1 MEALLA
7 VLAAPRYLAL
17 LAALL
22 LWRHHGHA
30 SCLPAPGFSYAS
42 PLFAPL
48 FVPRVAGVAAVE
60 AALVETAPA
69 TSGRPASLVAPL
81 HPGFLPPTS
90 APCFS

>member
-7 VLAAPRYLAL
+7 VLAALRYLGL

-22 LWRHHGHA
+22 LWRHPGHA
-30 SCLPAPGFSYAS
+30 SSLPAPGFSYAS

-69 TSGRPASLVAPL
+69 TSGRHVSLVAPL
-81 HPGFLPPTS
+81 HPGFSPPTP

>member
-1 MEALLA
+1 MEVLLA
-7 VLAAPRYLAL
+7 VLAAPHYLAL
-17 LAALL
+17 LVALL
-22 LWRHHGHA
+22 LWRHPGHA
-30 SCLPAPGFSYAS
+30 SCLLAPGFSYSS

-48 FVPRVAGVAAVE
+48 FAPRVAGVAAVE